1 VDQSQSNPIK
11 PKNRTGGTPGPLPSN
26 QSQSDL
32 IKPKNHTGGT
42 PVPLLT
48 PEEVAYNAWFR
59 MHIRA
64 VPFDYELL
72 QKLHAAIPKK
82 QT

>member
-1 VDQSQSNPIK
+1 VD
-11 PKNRTGGTPGPLPSN
+11 

-32 IKPKNHTGGT
+32 IKPKKLTGET
-42 PVPLLT
+42 PVPLLK

-72 QKLHAAIPKK
+72 QKLYAAIPKK
-82 QT
+82 KTADE

>member
-11 PKNRTGGTPGPLPSN
+11 PKKLTGGTPVPLPAN
-26 QSQSDL
+26 QTQSDPV
-32 IKPKNHTGGT
+32 KPKNRTGGT
-42 PVPLLT
+42 PVPLLK

-72 QKLHAAIPKK
+72 QKLYAAIPKK
-82 QT
+82 KM